1 MNRVGIEFHD
11 FDNMDLFHAIY
22 GVASINGFDDVSWH
36 NDAMPCMERVFQ
48 FETKPNVTVKIW
60 IDWKNP
66 NYSDFAEFRESGQ
79 WKQIAIVELNERDDL
94 ADYKWAQV
102 LKMQIESIKSQHPM
116 RDEIYNQAQTLF
128 KKPLSKIAMVTE

>member
-11 FDNMDLFHAIY
+11 FDNMDLFQAIY

-66 NYSDFAEFRESGQ
+66 NYSDFAELRNSGQ
-79 WKQIAIVELNERDDL
+79 WKQIAIDELNEREDSMHCFHFDSAIDAIL
-94 ADYKWAQV
+94 HLRNIINKY
-102 LKMQIESIKSQHPM
+102 E
-116 RDEIYNQAQTLF
+116 
-128 KKPLSKIAMVTE
+128 

>member
-11 FDNMDLFHAIY
+11 FDNMDLFQAIF

-48 FETKPNVTVKIW
+48 FETKPNVSVRIW

-66 NYSDFAEFRESGQ
+66 NYSDFAELRGSGE
-79 WKQIAIVELNERDDL
+79 WKQIAIIELNDHDD
-94 ADYKWAQV
+94 V
-102 LKMQIESIKSQHPM
+102 MFESHHDSAIDAILDLRNIINKY
-116 RDEIYNQAQTLF
+116 E
-128 KKPLSKIAMVTE
+128 

>member
-11 FDNMDLFHAIY
+11 FDNIDVFQAIW

-60 IDWKNP
+60 IDWKNRE
-66 NYSDFAEFRESGQ
+66 YSEFAALRVSGQ
-79 WKQIAIVELNERDDL
+79 WKQIAIVELNERDDT
-94 ADYKWAQV
+94 
-102 LKMQIESIKSQHPM
+102 MFESHHDSAIDAILDLRNIINKY
-116 RDEIYNQAQTLF
+116 E
-128 KKPLSKIAMVTE
+128 